1 LQTLKCAS
9 TIIAVESSTVW
20 CTAIVNEL
28 AQQLKPTTARRI
40 FWWQMAFFGLL
51 LPVSALDNSFS
62 AMADRAR
69 LGHPVPLAAP
79 MVWEFSSNLMLWL
92 LIPALGWWLG
102 RYPVLSTRWWRS
114 LPAHLLATVP
124 FSLAH
129 TLGMVSMRK
138 LVYWSV
144 GYHYD
149 FGPFLDN
156 WVYEYRK
163 DFTTYWILLAI
174 LLGFRVYGLWLD
186 SRDLRAVQSSTPPLG
201 PEPPQERLVVRKLN
215 REFILNCAD
224 IDRLESDGNY
234 VVVHAAGQSYRLRE
248 SLRGLAQ
255 RLGAQRFARVHRT
268 QVVNIDRIREIQPW
282 DHGDYRIV
290 LKDGNFVNF
299 SRRYRDRLDQLF
311 R

>member
-1 LQTLKCAS
+1 
-9 TIIAVESSTVW
+9 
-20 CTAIVNEL
+20 VNEL
-28 AQQLKPTTARRI
+28 AQQLKPATARRI
-40 FWWQMAFFGLL
+40 FWWQMAFFGALL
-51 LPVSALDNSFS
+51 SISALDNAFS

-79 MVWEFSSNLMLWL
+79 MVWEFSSLLMMWSLVPL
-92 LIPALGWWLG
+92 LAWWLG
-102 RYPVLSTRWWRS
+102 RFPILRGGWWRGI
-114 LPAHLLATVP
+114 PAHLLATVA
-124 FSLAH
+124 FSLLH
-129 TLGMVSMRK
+129 TVGMVLLRK
-138 LVYWSV
+138 LAYWSA

-156 WVYEYRK
+156 WIYEYRK
-163 DFTTYWILLAI
+163 DFMSYWLLLSILM
-174 LLGFRVYGLWLD
+174 GFRMYGLWLD
-186 SRDLRAVQSSTPPLG
+186 TRQLRAVKSAAEAPSPDS
-201 PEPPQERLVVRKLN
+201 PQDRLVVRKLN

-248 SLRGLAQ
+248 SLNGLAR

>member
-1 LQTLKCAS
+1 
-9 TIIAVESSTVW
+9 
-20 CTAIVNEL
+20 VNEL
-28 AQQLKPTTARRI
+28 AQQLKPATARRI

-51 LPVSALDNSFS
+51 LPVSAL
-62 AMADRAR
+62 ADRAR

-79 MVWEFSSNLMLWL
+79 LVWEFSSNLLLWL
-92 LIPALGWWLG
+92 LIPALSGWLA
-102 RYPVLSTRWWRS
+102 RFPVLVTRWWRS

-129 TLGMVSMRK
+129 TLGMVALRK
-138 LVYWSV
+138 LAYWCA
-144 GYHYD
+144 GAHYD
-149 FGPFLDN
+149 FGAFLDN
-156 WVYEYRK
+156 WIYEYRK
-163 DFTTYWILLAI
+163 DFTTYWLLLSI
-174 LLGFRVYGLWLD
+174 LLGFRMYGLWLD
-186 SRDLRAVQSSTPPLG
+186 TRPLRAAKLTPQACIPD
-201 PEPPQERLVVRKLN
+201 PPQDRLVVRKLN

-234 VVVHAAGQSYRLRE
+234 VVVHAAGQRYRLRE
-248 SLRGLAQ
+248 SLNGLAQ

-268 QVVNIDRIREIQPW
+268 QVVNLDRIREIQPW

-299 SRRYRDRLDQLF
+299 SRRYRNRLDQLF